1 MNYSN
6 LSKNELLD
14 LVDELIIKL
23 KKEKESNDFL
33 IGQQK
38 ELRRLA
44 EKQGSEKA
52 VWKIKALRLE
62 EKLEKVRIK

>member
-52 VWKIKALRLE
+52 VWKVKALRLE